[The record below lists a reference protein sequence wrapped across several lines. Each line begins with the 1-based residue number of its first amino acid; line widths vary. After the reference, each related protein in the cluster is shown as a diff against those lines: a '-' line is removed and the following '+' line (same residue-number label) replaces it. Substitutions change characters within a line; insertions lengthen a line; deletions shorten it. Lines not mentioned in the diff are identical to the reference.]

1 MDGILCVDK
10 PPEMTSFLCCS
21 VARRLLG
28 VKKAGH
34 AGTLDPMA
42 TGVLPVLTGRATK
55 ILPYLPVH
63 DKRYTAQVRLGF
75 VSDTLDIWG
84 EVRSTGVTAFPG
96 RETVEA
102 RLAAFRGDILQVPP
116 MTSALKRD
124 GVRLYEL
131 ARQGMEVARDPRKV
145 TIHTLELLD
154 YDREAGLLSLDCAC
168 SKGTYIRSLCDDI
181 GRALGCGAVMAG
193 LRRTMAAGFGLDGCL
208 TLEEA
213 RALAAQGRLA
223 EKLLPTEAALAPYPV
238 LVVTAAQADRFRHG
252 GALDLDRLRQELSGL
267 TRLHDPAGAFIGLGE
282 PEEGQCNVRYLADIG

>member
-1 MDGILCVDK
+1 MPSGILIIDK
-10 PPEMTSFLCCS
+10 PAGWTSMDVCAKVRGIFHEKR
-21 VARRLLG
+21 V
-28 VKKAGH
+28 GH
-34 AGTLDPMA
+34 GGTLDPMA

-96 RETVEA
+96 RETVES

-131 ARQGMEVARDPRKV
+131 ARQGMEVPRDPRKV

-154 YDREAGLLSLDCAC
+154 YDREAGLLSLECAC
-168 SKGTYIRSLCDDI
+168 SKGT
-181 GRALGCGAVMAG
+181 
-193 LRRTMAAGFGLDGCL
+193 
-208 TLEEA
+208 
-213 RALAAQGRLA
+213 
-223 EKLLPTEAALAPYPV
+223 
-238 LVVTAAQADRFRHG
+238 
-252 GALDLDRLRQELSGL
+252 
-267 TRLHDPAGAFIGLGE
+267 
-282 PEEGQCNVRYLADIG
+282 